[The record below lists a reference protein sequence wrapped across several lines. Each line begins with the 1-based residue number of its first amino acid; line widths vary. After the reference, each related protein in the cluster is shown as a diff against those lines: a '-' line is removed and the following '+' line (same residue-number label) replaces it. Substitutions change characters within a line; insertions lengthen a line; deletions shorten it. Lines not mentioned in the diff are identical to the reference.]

1 MASGCTRDVG
11 DAPEDPREMSEY
23 LFVYGTLRRGQPLHR
38 YLTTDK
44 TRLAGEGKIP
54 GRLFDLGEYPGA
66 IPDTKRFSTIRG
78 EVHELFAPDETLEVL
93 DDVEGYDRKR
103 PERSLFERRTARAA
117 LDDGR
122 VLTVW
127 VYFYRR
133 PLRQASEI
141 PDGDFAR
148 YRTE

>member
-1 MASGCTRDVG
+1 
-11 DAPEDPREMSEY
+11 MSEY

-38 YLTTDK
+38 FLDCGK
-44 TRLAGEGKIP
+44 SRFVGEGRIA

-66 IPDTKRFSTIRG
+66 IGDVKRFSTVRG
-78 EVHELFAPDETLEVL
+78 EVHELLAPEETFPVL
-93 DDVEGYDRKR
+93 DDVEGYDPRR
-103 PERSLFERRTARAA
+103 PERSLFERRAVTAC
-117 LDDGR
+117 LDSGR
-122 VLTVW
+122 RLTAW

-133 PLRQASEI
+133 PLLDATEI